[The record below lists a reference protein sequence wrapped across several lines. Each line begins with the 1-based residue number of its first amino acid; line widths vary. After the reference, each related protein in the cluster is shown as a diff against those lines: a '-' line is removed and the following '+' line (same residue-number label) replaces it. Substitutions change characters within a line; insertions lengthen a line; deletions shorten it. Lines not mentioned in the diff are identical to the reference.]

1 MQIEELI
8 YLKNPY
14 EAFWF
19 SNFWYKHN
27 FWAKSLSL

>member
-14 EAFWF
+14 EAICFQTF
-19 SNFWYKHN
+19 DANTIF
-27 FWAKSLSL
+27 